1 MYIAANPATWPV
13 IWRDIVAVQLFSDVS
28 PATILEEYST
38 IKIRHYLTV
47 ARSGNVYVA
56 GMVEIPAAT
65 DGTKLS
71 RWLPYV
77 SVADV
82 DEAQLFASCF
92 A

>member
-1 MYIAANPATWPV
+1 M
-13 IWRDIVAVQLFSDVS
+13 QLFSDLS
-28 PATILEEYST
+28 PATTLEEFST
-38 IKIRHYLTV
+38 TKIRHYLAIV
-47 ARSGNVYVA
+47 LLAA
-56 GMVEIPAAT
+56 GLVEIPAAT

>member
-1 MYIAANPATWPV
+1 M
-13 IWRDIVAVQLFSDVS
+13 
-28 PATILEEYST
+28 
-38 IKIRHYLTV
+38 KIRHYPEIVLL
-47 ARSGNVYVA
+47 AA
-56 GMVEIPAAT
+56 GLVEIPAAT

-77 SVADV
+77 SIADV

>member
-1 MYIAANPATWPV
+1 M
-13 IWRDIVAVQLFSDVS
+13 
-28 PATILEEYST
+28 
-38 IKIRHYLTV
+38 KIRHYLAV
-47 ARSGNVYVA
+47 VLLAA
-56 GMVEIPAAT
+56 GLVKIPAAT